1 MSTRNGNGTAAV
13 RAKKSRKPK
22 SFDAVI
28 WKPYHM
34 KKPRAQAANRVLPLG
49 AMGAPPSTTST
60 IAATR
65 SGAMVTLTYT
75 LHAASPMTYVITT
88 YNAGSGSHF
97 VSEWSAD
104 LHLGASNDVYLPP
117 TVASIGNVPPQATIE
132 VRYNT
137 ATQNGILAA
146 STNV

>member
-1 MSTRNGNGTAAV
+1 MSTGNGTGTE
-13 RAKKSRKPK
+13 RARK
-22 SFDAVI
+22 FDAVI
-28 WKPYHM
+28 WVPYRP
-34 KKPRAQAANRVLPLG
+34 KKRHRARAAHRQHAMRAMGAMG

-65 SGAMVTLTYT
+65 QGAMVTLTYT
-75 LHAASPMTYVITT
+75 LHAAQPMTYVIVT

-104 LHLGASNDVYLPP
+104 LHQGASNDLYLPP
-117 TVASIGNVPPQATIE
+117 TVAAIGNAPPQAIIE
-132 VRYNT
+132 VRCNT
-137 ATQNGILAA
+137 AAQNGILAA